1 MSRQIRIGIVGV
13 GNIAEKHVPG
23 YLAIPMRARIVAVAD
38 VIPAVAEAKAKDWQV
53 PRWFDDLQALLGQED
68 VDAVDLCLPHDL
80 HVSSVQQAAAAG
92 KHIYIEKPL
101 GRTAQECRKII
112 ESVEKRGIRL
122 MVGHNLLFN
131 PLVQKA
137 SELVKGGYIG
147 PVFMIRAASYGWPG
161 FRPGNYRLDKE
172 RSGGGVLIDTGVHMV
187 YTMREFAG
195 EAQAVSAMMHR
206 ALRDEM
212 EGEDNAILNIEY
224 ASGVIGE
231 LVASYSAKL
240 ASWQLG
246 FPAGW
251 DQRVEVYGSDG
262 TLKLNLVQGSLELHS
277 EKRPPVPE
285 LADWRVGEKTPGHT
299 TRYHLPS
306 VYFDSFKGAVQSF
319 VDSLLT
325 GSPPPVTAQDGY
337 RVAQVVDAAYESA
350 RTGRTVLIDS
360 A

>member
-1 MSRQIRIGIVGV
+1 MSRQIKIAIVGV

-23 YLAIPMRARIVAVAD
+23 YLAIPAQVKIVAVAD
-38 VIPAVAEAKAKDWQV
+38 VIAAVAEAKAKDWQV
-53 PRWFDDLQALLGQED
+53 PRWFDNLQTLLDQED
-68 VDAVDLCLPHDL
+68 IDAVDLCLPHDV
-80 HVSSVQQAAAAG
+80 HVSSVRQAAEAG

-101 GRTAQECRKII
+101 GRTAQECGEIM
-112 ESVEKRGIRL
+112 ESVEKQGVRL

-137 SELVKGGYIG
+137 SELVRGGYIG

-172 RSGGGVLIDTGVHMV
+172 RSGGGVLIDTGVHML
-187 YTMREFAG
+187 YTMRELAG

-224 ASGVIGE
+224 VSGAMGE

-251 DQRVEVYGSDG
+251 DQRVEVYGSEG
-262 TLKLNLVQGSLELHS
+262 TIKLDLVQGNLELHS
-277 EKRPPVPE
+277 EKHLPVPK
-285 LADWRVGEKTPGHT
+285 LADWRVGDIIPGHT
-299 TRYHLPS
+299 TRYHLPN

-325 GSPPPVTAQDGY
+325 DSPPPVTALDGY

-350 RTGRTVLIDS
+350 RNGRTVLIGT